1 MYSVISFLLVFQK
14 ALLRT
19 GDNNLLP
26 EGPPTIC
33 NLNSEN
39 DYCLKAGRW
48 LRVSRTIHFDIL
60 RFGVTSMFHW
70 SRICF
75 TVRVFLF

>member
-26 EGPPTIC
+26 EGPSTIS
-33 NLNSEN
+33 NLQSKKDNS
-39 DYCLKAGRW
+39 LKTGRL
-48 LRVSRTIHFDIL
+48 LRVPRTIHFDIL

-70 SRICF
+70 SRI
-75 TVRVFLF
+75 V